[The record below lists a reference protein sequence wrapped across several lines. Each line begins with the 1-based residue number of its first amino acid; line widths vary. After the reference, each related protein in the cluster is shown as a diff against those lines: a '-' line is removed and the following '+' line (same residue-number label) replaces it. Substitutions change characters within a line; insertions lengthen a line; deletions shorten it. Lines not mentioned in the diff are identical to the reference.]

1 MAGECRPDD
10 RPVVMVGGR
19 RSALRGNL
27 WDESAAPP
35 EGRPLEVLVYRSRLI
50 GADPDLVVWGGGNT
64 SVKTQEPDHL
74 GRIREVLRVKG
85 SGTDL
90 KTIHQSGFPGIFRAD
105 VLPLLERADMSDEE
119 MVAYLEHCMVEPS
132 GPRPSI
138 ETLLHAFLPARHV
151 DHVHAD
157 AIVALTNTEHGREV
171 VLEALGEGVA
181 YVPYRRPGFLLAK
194 EVYAAARSAEPPE
207 GARPGTR
214 LRVSVVLAK
223 HGLVTWG
230 ETGEQSYRTTI
241 ELVERAERYLAT
253 KKRGRSHRG
262 SGGAAADISAIRPR
276 ADLTTLL
283 LRLRGRLGH
292 VILRLHSERRYRE
305 IADRPD
311 VHELA
316 AAGPATPDHILR
328 IRPWACVLD
337 DDPAAKVDAY
347 EEKYRAYFSRYA
359 KPSLSMLDPRPKVFL
374 IPGIGMVT
382 AGRDAKDARITGE
395 VAWHTLRVAAHAKDA
410 QGSYESISENDVF
423 DIDYWPLELRKLTLL
438 PAPREFEGRVMIVTG
453 AASGIGRATARY
465 LASMGAQMVLL
476 DLNSSEVAKTA
487 SLIMV
492 EGGMQPLAITVDLT
506 DAAAVADAVRTIVQ
520 TYGGIDALV
529 SNAGIPAGG
538 TLMDLSPEEWRRSM
552 EVNATSHFLITSE
565 VMKAMAASGLGGSI
579 VYIASKNAFGPGAGF
594 GAYSAA
600 KAAEVQLARIVA
612 LEGGPLKIRSNIVN
626 PDAVFEDSGL
636 WSDEVKAQ
644 RAAAHGVPVEE
655 LEQFYAQRNLLKTT
669 ISGRDVAEAVAFLV
683 SDRSKTT
690 TGTVIAVD
698 GGVAAAFPR

>member
-1 MAGECRPDD
+1 MPEWLWQESVGRTTH
-10 RPVVMVGGR
+10 RFMVAGR

-27 WDESAAPP
+27 WNEGAAPP

-74 GRIREVLRVKG
+74 GRIREVLRIKG

-90 KTIHQSGFPGIFRAD
+90 KTIHQSGFPGVFRAD

-119 MVAYLEHCMVEPS
+119 MVAYLEHCVVEPS

-157 AIVALTNTEHGREV
+157 AIVALTNTEHGREA

-194 EVYAAARSAEPPE
+194 EVYAATRPAEHP
-207 GARPGTR
+207 GARPEG
-214 LRVSVVLAK
+214 VVLAK

-241 ELVERAERYLAT
+241 ELVERAEHYLAT
-253 KKRGRSHRG
+253 KRRGSSHHA
-262 SGGAAADISAIRPR
+262 SGGAAVDMGAKHPP
-276 ADLTTLL
+276 ADLITLL

-292 VILRLHSERRYRE
+292 VILRLHTERRYRE

-311 VHELA
+311 IHELA

-337 DDPAAKVDAY
+337 DDDPAADVDAY

-359 KPSLSMLDPRPKVFL
+359 EPSMSMLDPRPKVFL

-395 VAWHTLRVAAHAKDA
+395 VAWHTLCVAASGKDA
-410 QGSYESISENDVF
+410 HGSYESISENDAF

-465 LASMGAQMVLL
+465 LASLGAQTVLL

-506 DAAAVADAVRTIVQ
+506 DAAAVADTVRTIVK

-538 TLMDLSPEEWRRSM
+538 ALMDLSPEEWRRSM
-552 EVNATSHFLITSE
+552 DVNATSHFLITAE

-600 KAAEVQLARIVA
+600 KAAEVQLARIAA

-644 RAAAHGVPVEE
+644 RAAVHGVPVEE

-683 SDRSKTT
+683 SDRSKAT

>member
-1 MAGECRPDD
+1 M
-10 RPVVMVGGR
+10 
-19 RSALRGNL
+19 RGNL
-27 WDESAAPP
+27 WDDGAAPP
-35 EGRPLEVLVYRSRLI
+35 EGRPLDVLVYRSRLI

-64 SVKTQEPDHL
+64 SVKTREPDHL
-74 GRIREVLRVKG
+74 GRVREVMRIKG

-90 KTIHQSGFPGIFRAD
+90 KTIHHSGFPGIFRAD
-105 VLPLLERADMSDEE
+105 VLPLLDREDMSDEE

-132 GPRPSI
+132 GLRPSI

-157 AIVALTNTEHGREV
+157 AIVALTNTERGREV
-171 VLEALGEGVA
+171 VQEALGDRVA
-181 YVPYRRPGFLLAK
+181 YLPYRRPGFLLAK
-194 EVYAAARSAEPPE
+194 EVYAAARPGDPRGVPAW
-207 GARPGTR
+207 GAP
-214 LRVSVVLAK
+214 LEAVVLAK

-230 ETGEQSYRTTI
+230 ETGEQSYRATI
-241 ELVERAERYLAT
+241 ELVERAEKYLA
-253 KKRGRSHRG
+253 KKTGGRSQRPAGCPAAG
-262 SGGAAADISAIRPR
+262 SAGTLWVPLGDVQPPS
-276 ADLTTLL
+276 DLITLL

-292 VILRLHSERRYRE
+292 VILRLHTDPQYRE

-337 DDPAAKVDAY
+337 DDNPAAKIDAY
-347 EEKYRAYFSRYA
+347 EEKYRAYFSCYA
-359 KPSLSMLDPRPKVFL
+359 GRVPSGGLSMLDPRPKVFL
-374 IPGIGMVT
+374 IPGVGMVT

-395 VAWHTLRVAAHAKDA
+395 VVWHTLRVAALGKDA
-410 QGSYESISENDVF
+410 HGSYQSISEKDVF
-423 DIDYWPLELRKLTLL
+423 DVDYWPLELRKLALL
-438 PAPREFEGRVMIVTG
+438 PSPREFEGRVVIVTG
-453 AASGIGRATARY
+453 AASGIGRATARH
-465 LASMGAQMVLL
+465 LARLGAQTVLL
-476 DLNSSEVAKTA
+476 DINSSEVAKTA

-492 EGGMQPLAITVDLT
+492 EGGMQPLAVTVDLT
-506 DAAAVADAVRTIVQ
+506 DAAAVADAVRTIVK

-538 TLMDLSPEEWRRSM
+538 KLTELSPEQWRRSM
-552 EVNATSHFLITSE
+552 DVNATSHFVITAE
-565 VMKAMAASGLGGSI
+565 VMKAMATMGMGGSI

-612 LEGGPLKIRSNIVN
+612 LEGGPLGIRSNIIN

-636 WSDEVKAQ
+636 WTEEVKAQ

-669 ISGRDVAEAVAFLV
+669 ISGRDVAEAVAFLL
-683 SDRSKTT
+683 SDRSKAT